1 MDESTNPDES
11 VKLNTDV
18 KIKWNENEKFRPI
31 QYNATSEIGQLIDE
45 YGWALRNS
53 NRPHTKLPSVKSVP
67 TATHFILSGDHGGVL
82 SVPDTYHSTFMDA
95 YCRDIAK
102 RIRHFIREQRTPVFP
117 LAVDLDYKPKE
128 LSLKWTAEHVKLW
141 VKTYQTVLRKC
152 FSDITPTDT
161 FDHFLCIV
169 TDRDGDY
176 SYEQDES
183 NHNFL
188 KRKDYK
194 QGYRLSF
201 PNLFVTA
208 ETALAIRQCVL
219 RELMSNGDDCRMLVQ
234 IAKNEL
240 IGENVLKQLHV
251 MLDESVYLTNGFRM
265 IGSAKVQA
273 NACGRK
279 AQATKCYLCKR
290 NDKFDIGCIYKLM
303 SVFPSTIAVGEMSPT
318 RVQLF
323 KRYNENQGELI
334 RACSVRTPN
343 QTVTPGFKCAYDIS
357 MYFLA
362 TTQGAQTIS
371 NDERKMVNRT
381 ERLFDVGNKDD
392 KLKYETFLR
401 YLQTT
406 PFPENFPFNKMV
418 LHDIKSIHLGMTKSQ
433 PPQKTYMILLH
444 TRFCAIKNDYHSVP
458 KTNFVLSASGGV
470 RQKCLSQTCNTA
482 PGTAYN
488 MPPMPIEMF
497 HVFFPTDA
505 LDAYCGF
512 VELRDKQSVEKR
524 PRAQQSG
531 VDTTIPPLATPPSTP
546 PPTPP
551 PPTHA
556 PTPPPPSTTQTMDE
570 MLQNMSIYL
579 SSTRSDMPIAV
590 TRELTH
596 LLKYQMDVHD
606 DYCRTQSTS
615 VTPRQIFDSRVLIE
629 EYERKQGT
637 NNTMF
642 RSRVG
647 RGGGRGGGAGR
658 SRDTYRKRGR
668 ESNSDSD

>member
-1 MDESTNPDES
+1 MNDPTAAGET
-11 VKLNTDV
+11 
-18 KIKWNENEKFRPI
+18 KIPLSKFRSI
-31 QYNATSEIGQLIDE
+31 QYNAIDTEDGINKLIAE
-45 YGWALRNS
+45 NGWAVRS
-53 NRPHTKLPSVKSVP
+53 SSRARTALPSAKSVP
-67 TATHFILSGDHGGVL
+67 TATHFILSGEHGGVL
-82 SVPDTYHSTFMDA
+82 SVPDAHHPLFMEA
-95 YCRDIAK
+95 YCRDIASGV
-102 RIRHFIREQRTPVFP
+102 RHFMREQRTPIFP
-117 LAVDLDYKPKE
+117 LAVDLDYKPKDVAFRW
-128 LSLKWTAEHVKLW
+128 KKEHINLW
-141 VKTYQTVLRKC
+141 IRTYHTVLRRC
-152 FSDITPTDT
+152 FPDIVPTETKDV
-161 FDHFLCIV
+161 FQCIV
-169 TDRDGDY
+169 TFREGDY
-176 SYEQDES
+176 SYEQDERD
-183 NHNFL
+183 HGFL
-188 KRKDYK
+188 KRKDFK

-201 PNLFVTA
+201 PYLFVTA
-208 ETALAIRQCVL
+208 ETALTIRQCVL
-219 RELMSNGDDCRMLVQ
+219 RELMSNGDDCRLLVRLDEH
-234 IAKNEL
+234 AL
-240 IGENVLKQLHV
+240 IGEDVLKQLNT

-273 NACGRK
+273 SACGKK
-279 AQATKCYLCKR
+279 ATANKCYSCKR

-303 SVFPSTIAVGEMSPT
+303 SVFPSTDTIGELSDT

-323 KRYNENQGELI
+323 KHYNGNQSALI
-334 RACSVRTPN
+334 RACSVRVFN
-343 QTVTPGFKCAYDIS
+343 QTATPGFKCAYDIS

-406 PFPENFPFNKMV
+406 PFPDNFPYNKMT
-418 LHDIKSIHLGMTKSQ
+418 LHDIKSIHLGMTRTQ

-444 TRFCAIKNDYHSVP
+444 TRFCAIKNDFHSVP

-470 RQKCLSQTCNTA
+470 RQKCLSQTCNSQ

-524 PRAQQSG
+524 PRPTSSG
-531 VDTTIPPLATPPSTP
+531 TDTIIPPLVTPPSTP
-546 PPTPP
+546 PETSPTTTPP
-551 PPTHA
+551 PT
-556 PTPPPPSTTQTMDE
+556 TTQTMDE

-579 SSTRSDMPIAV
+579 PSTRSDMPIAV

-615 VTPRQIFDSRVLIE
+615 VTPRQIFDSRVLVE
-629 EYERKQGT
+629 EYERKQGM

-647 RGGGRGGGAGR
+647 RGGGRGGVSGGAT
-658 SRDTYRKRGR
+658 SRNNYRKRGR
-668 ESNSDSD
+668 DSGSDSD